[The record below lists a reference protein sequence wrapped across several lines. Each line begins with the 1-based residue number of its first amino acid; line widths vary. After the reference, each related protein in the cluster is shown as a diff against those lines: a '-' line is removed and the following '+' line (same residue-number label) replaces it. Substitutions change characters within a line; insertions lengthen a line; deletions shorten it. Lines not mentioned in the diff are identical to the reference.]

1 MSGASSGLRGGPSTL
16 MRWARETGLVA
27 DAAGERRLSAMR
39 LELLAEG
46 ALPGRGRAHV
56 ELTAQWAALICWVDD
71 RVDRLGAGACPGE
84 VERLTAALRRVVT
97 CGGLPA
103 GPVVAQAVVL
113 EQLWERTAQGMPAA
127 WRERFTHDYV
137 DFLDATDQ
145 EVALRRTGKR
155 LSLDRYVL
163 LRRRTIT
170 LLPMLDILERTGDAP
185 LVQDPAVDTRV
196 RDLRWAVAD
205 VAGWAND
212 LASAADDAAAGQ
224 DNLVAVLARQFGC
237 PQDAARLRAA
247 AMIEERRSGLHATAA
262 ALRTAPGLASER
274 SRALCRYVE
283 LVETFMAATLRW
295 LAATGRFAP
304 APRNALIPDL

>member
-1 MSGASSGLRGGPSTL
+1 

-27 DAAGERRLSAMR
+27 DAVGERRLSAMR

-46 ALPGRGRAHV
+46 ALPGRGRADV
-56 ELTAQWAALICWVDD
+56 ELTTQWAALICLVDD

-97 CGGLPA
+97 RGGLPA
-103 GPVVAQAVVL
+103 GPVAAQAVVL
-113 EQLWERTAQGMPAA
+113 GQLWERTAEGMPAA
-127 WRERFTHDYV
+127 WRERFTADYV

-145 EVALRRTGKR
+145 EVALRRTGKQ
-155 LSLDRYVL
+155 LSLDQYVS

-185 LVQDPAVDTRV
+185 LVRDPAADSRV

-212 LASAADDAAAGQ
+212 LASAADDAAVGQ
-224 DNLVAVLARQFGC
+224 ENLVVVLAREFGC
-237 PQDAARLRAA
+237 PHDAARLRAA
-247 AMIEERRSGLHATAA
+247 AMIEERRSGLRATAV
-262 ALRTAPGLASER
+262 ALRTAPGLAFER
-274 SRALCRYVE
+274 SPALCRYVE

-304 APRNALIPDL
+304 PQATPLISDL